1 MAVSTASRSEC
12 PSASCAVIAAES
24 AQPVPCVLVESMR
37 RRVNT
42 RSSAPSNSTSAT
54 SRPRR
59 CPPLMSAA
67 PAPRATNSRAQAD
80 IASTSRTASP
90 VRRSASSRLGVTS
103 AASGR
108 SDSMIAGATSS
119 LASVSPDVAII
130 TGSST
135 YGASAWRRSPA
146 ATASMIARSASMPLF
161 TAAGRRSVATASSC
175 AVTSAGVIAVHA
187 ETPRVFCAVTAVTTV
202 VPKTPKRW
210 NVFRSAW
217 MPAPPPE
224 SEPAMESAIS
234 MPNDAARRARLQRR
248 DGRRRRRVQEGR
260 LTLRPDGTRHMEP
273 LATNVLYIG
282 VDSSTAVLRAALEL
296 VSRSGH
302 ARFALTH
309 APVESAAGLARLADG
324 GVDVVIVDAAAS
336 PEGAMD
342 ALVRSRIEAPDV
354 PVVVLGAG
362 ADGDAAGAAAL
373 QAGAQDWVAR
383 DPLDGP
389 LLARVLRYAIERER
403 LQSTLRQLA
412 LTDPL
417 TGLYNRRGFLTLADH
432 HLRLAPRTRGL
443 LLASA
448 DVPALKQ
455 INEQHGRDEGDRS
468 LVGAAEVLRETFRAS
483 DVVARLGA
491 DDFAVLVLD
500 GGG

>member
-1 MAVSTASRSEC
+1 
-12 PSASCAVIAAES
+12 
-24 AQPVPCVLVESMR
+24 
-37 RRVNT
+37 
-42 RSSAPSNSTSAT
+42 
-54 SRPRR
+54 
-59 CPPLMSAA
+59 
-67 PAPRATNSRAQAD
+67 
-80 IASTSRTASP
+80 
-90 VRRSASSRLGVTS
+90 
-103 AASGR
+103 
-108 SDSMIAGATSS
+108 
-119 LASVSPDVAII
+119 
-130 TGSST
+130 
-135 YGASAWRRSPA
+135 
-146 ATASMIARSASMPLF
+146 
-161 TAAGRRSVATASSC
+161 
-175 AVTSAGVIAVHA
+175 
-187 ETPRVFCAVTAVTTV
+187 
-202 VPKTPKRW
+202 
-210 NVFRSAW
+210 
-217 MPAPPPE
+217 
-224 SEPAMESAIS
+224 
-234 MPNDAARRARLQRR
+234 MPNDAPRRARLQRR
-248 DGRRRRRVQEGR
+248 DGRRRRRVKEGR
-260 LTLRPDGTRHMEP
+260 LTPSPDALGHMEP

-282 VDSSTAVLRAALEL
+282 ADASTAVLRAALEL
-296 VSRSGH
+296 VSRSGD

-309 APVESAAGLARLADG
+309 APVDSADGLERLAAG

-362 ADGDAAGAAAL
+362 DENGAGAAAL

-432 HLRLAPRTRGL
+432 HLRLAPRTRGV

-455 INEQHGRDEGDRS
+455 INETHGRDEGDRS
-468 LVGAAEVLRETFRAS
+468 LLGAAEVLRDTFRAS

-500 GGG
+500 AAEETEDVIGPRLRAHMKRHRENHPEARVPLSLSLGIARYDSAAPPIAADLLARAASARAPA